1 MQKYS
6 RGVSMKKLLML
17 LAISFLVMSSSVTY
31 AQSKVRG
38 QGMAT
43 ISKNLV
49 DIARSK
55 ALDEAQRSAVEQAV
69 GVMVTSTTNVENFQ
83 VKMDSILTESKGF
96 ITSYKI
102 ISEKRTG
109 DLYEIEIEAEISV
122 GRLRDKMTAIKL
134 IMARKSKPRVML
146 VFSEKTSRDAVAESA
161 MTKYFIAHGF
171 KMVDA
176 QTVKK
181 NKDYERLQDSTEKKV
196 ISGIAHRYGAEIIIL
211 STIEAT
217 SNPFKINDIEMNHN
231 KVVVSGKVING
242 DTGDII
248 TTGAEQKDAPG
259 AKDNFKQLTDE
270 VATKLARN
278 LVDGVLENWSSEL
291 TNTAT
296 IKLVIVGLKSITEL
310 QQLKSLLAEEVK
322 GFKGANQRYYSRGK
336 AELDLEVEGDTQAVA
351 HDLEQIIINN
361 SKIKI
366 METSPNRV
374 DVSII
379 R

>member
-1 MQKYS
+1 
-6 RGVSMKKLLML
+6 MKKLLIL

-55 ALDEAQRSAVEQAV
+55 ALDDAQRSAVEQAV
-69 GVMVTSTTNVENFQ
+69 GVMVTSTTNVENYQ

-96 ITSYKI
+96 ITSYKV

-181 NKDYERLQDSTEKKV
+181 NKDYERLQDSSEKKV

-217 SNPFKINDIEMNHN
+217 SNPFRINDIEMNHN

-259 AKDNFKQLTDE
+259 AKENFKQLTDE

-278 LVDGVLENWSSEL
+278 LVDGVLEN
-291 TNTAT
+291 
-296 IKLVIVGLKSITEL
+296 
-310 QQLKSLLAEEVK
+310 
-322 GFKGANQRYYSRGK
+322 
-336 AELDLEVEGDTQAVA
+336 
-351 HDLEQIIINN
+351 
-361 SKIKI
+361 
-366 METSPNRV
+366 
-374 DVSII
+374 
-379 R
+379 

>member
-1 MQKYS
+1 
-6 RGVSMKKLLML
+6 MKKICILLV
-17 LAISFLVMSSSVTY
+17 ISFLIMSSSSLY

-55 ALDEAQRSAVEQAV
+55 ALDEAQRSAVEQAA
-69 GVMVTSTTNVENFQ
+69 GVMVTSITNVENFQ
-83 VKMDSILTESKGF
+83 VKMDRILSESKGF

-109 DLYEIEIEAEISV
+109 DLYEIEIEAEISTNK
-122 GRLRDKMTAIKL
+122 LRDKMTAIQM
-134 IMARKSKPRVML
+134 IMARKGKPRVML
-146 VFSEKTSRDAVAESA
+146 VFSEKASKDAVAESA

-181 NKDYERLQDSTEKKV
+181 NKDYERLQESTEKKV

-211 STIEAT
+211 STVETA
-217 SNPFKINDIEMNHN
+217 SNSFKIDNIEMNHN

-278 LVDGVLENWSSEL
+278 LVDDVLENWSSEL
-291 TNTAT
+291 ANTT
-296 IKLVIVGLKSITEL
+296 SIKLVIVGLKSITEL
-310 QQLKSLLAEEVK
+310 QELKSLLAGEVK
-322 GFKGANQRYYSRGK
+322 GFKGASQRYYSLGK
-336 AELDLEVEGDTQAVA
+336 AELDLDVEGNTQAVA
-351 HDLEQIIINN
+351 HDLEQILIGNA
-361 SKIKI
+361 KMKI
-366 METSPNRV
+366 MEISPNRV